1 MRRTVLY
8 SRHTK
13 FEGDYANEYIASP
26 VLKLFVFDGD
36 GDGEVQA
43 KFTAKGGGH
52 RHHTDLTAC

>member
-1 MRRTVLY
+1 MLY